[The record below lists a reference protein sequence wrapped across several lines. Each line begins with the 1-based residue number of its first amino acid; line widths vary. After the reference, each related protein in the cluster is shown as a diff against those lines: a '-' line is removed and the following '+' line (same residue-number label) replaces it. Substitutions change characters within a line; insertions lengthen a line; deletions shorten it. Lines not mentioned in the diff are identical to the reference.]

1 MRFEDCSWRFQDLDF
16 LGERRTY
23 RKNISYGVRIVFV
36 YVAIRVKDR
45 ILQKLELGN
54 LWGGNK
60 WEE

>member
-16 LGERRTY
+16 LRERRTY

-36 YVAIRVKDR
+36 YVDIRVKNR

-54 LWGGNK
+54 LKGQ
-60 WEE
+60 